1 MSALVWHC
9 PKNDGWLTCGQSTAY
24 LITKVSDPPPPPS
37 ESQGFAASQTEWRN
51 KQKFLSL
58 SLANLDA
65 LHDKPP
71 PYSEVDPHPVSS
83 QQ

>member
-1 MSALVWHC
+1 MADC
-9 PKNDGWLTCGQSTAY
+9 QQSTAY

-37 ESQGFAASQTEWRN
+37 ESQGFAQSQTEWRN

-58 SLANLDA
+58 SLGNLDA

-71 PYSEVDPHPVSS
+71 PYTEVDPHPVAARE
-83 QQ
+83 